1 MKMVGYCLYKDD
13 RICYMNTAP
22 PSPLDEGEQLEL
34 AGLLKLAR
42 LATNCVARWTA
53 EACHQRGDNT
63 GIQDPESSSG

>member
-1 MKMVGYCLYKDD
+1 MVGYCLYKDD

-42 LATNCVARWTA
+42 LVPTMGTRWTA
-53 EACHQRGDNT
+53 EACPTRDELCRSL
-63 GIQDPESSSG
+63 DC

>member
-1 MKMVGYCLYKDD
+1 
-13 RICYMNTAP
+13 MNTAP